1 MKLIIC
7 GDFVTAG
14 RGMDAVRNSTALSS
28 EIVELLEEADFS
40 IVNLE
45 APVADASD
53 SPIRKVGPHL
63 RTSLETLE
71 YLKLCGV
78 DVVTLAN
85 NHFYDY
91 GREGVCKTIEACEEF
106 GLLHVGGGRTE
117 EERQN
122 ILYIEKD
129 DTRVAILNYCESEF
143 SVAYGEGSN
152 PIDPIHVY
160 RDLQLAKENSDYRI
174 VICHGGHEGYN
185 LPSPR
190 MKQLYRFF
198 IDCGA
203 DVVINHHQ
211 HCYSGYEEYNNGFIC
226 YGLGNFFFDKNDK
239 SFEALGWNIGYML
252 ELEIKEDN
260 KILTKL
266 YPYNQC
272 LKSKPQ
278 TWLMTAGDILT
289 FRNDIVILNE
299 LIKDDNALKAE
310 FDRFSLKNKKNILG
324 WFTPYSC
331 RVLLAL
337 YRRKLLPSFLGRKK
351 NLQIRNMLS
360 CESHRDLGINILNHE
375 SYIKNSK

>member
-28 EIVELLEEADFS
+28 EVVELLEEADFS

-63 RTSLETLE
+63 RTSLETLK

-117 EERQN
+117 EERQS

-143 SVAYGEGSN
+143 SVVDGEGSN

-174 VICHGGHEGYN
+174 VICHGGHEGYQ

-190 MKQLYRFF
+190 MKDWYHFF
-198 IDCGA
+198 VEAGA
-203 DVVINHHQ
+203 DIVCNHHQ
-211 HCYSGYEEYNNGFIC
+211 HCFSGIEQYQGGMIF
-226 YGLGNFFFDKNDK
+226 YGLGNFFFDDHRPVRQR
-239 SFEALGWNIGYML
+239 SDIWNFGYMVSL
-252 ELEIKEDN
+252 NITKGEIN
-260 KILTKL
+260 ASVI
-266 YPYNQC
+266 PYKQC
-272 LKSKPQ
+272 V
-278 TWLMTAGDILT
+278 
-289 FRNDIVILNE
+289 ND
-299 LIKDDNALKAE
+299 A
-310 FDRFSLKNKKNILG
+310 S
-324 WFTPYSC
+324 T
-331 RVLLAL
+331 VLLDLDEKIQFEEEFSKFSSIINDDERLASTFNVMCKQQQRNFLVWFSPFTNRILMAL
-337 YRRKLLPSFLGRKK
+337 CRRKLIPSFINQKK
-351 NLQIRNMLS
+351 RLQL
-360 CESHRDLGINILNHE
+360 LNILRCEAHHDIAEN
-375 SYIKNSK
+375 ILKNYGSN

>member
-28 EIVELLEEADFS
+28 EVVELLEEADFS

-63 RTSLETLE
+63 RTSLETLK

-117 EERQN
+117 EERQS

-143 SVAYGEGSN
+143 SVVDGEGSN

-174 VICHGGHEGYN
+174 VICHGGHEGYQ

-190 MKQLYRFF
+190 MKDWYHFF
-198 IDCGA
+198 VEAGA
-203 DVVINHHQ
+203 DIVCNHHQ
-211 HCYSGYEEYNNGFIC
+211 HCFSGIEQYQGGMIF
-226 YGLGNFFFDKNDK
+226 YGLGNFFFDDHRPVRQR
-239 SFEALGWNIGYML
+239 SDIWNFGYMVSL
-252 ELEIKEDN
+252 NITKGEIN
-260 KILTKL
+260 ASVI
-266 YPYNQC
+266 PYKQC
-272 LKSKPQ
+272 V
-278 TWLMTAGDILT
+278 
-289 FRNDIVILNE
+289 NDASTVLLDLNE
-299 LIKDDNALKAE
+299 KIQFEEEFSKFSSIINDDERLASTFNVMCKQQQRNFLVWFSPFTNRILMAL
-310 FDRFSLKNKKNILG
+310 
-324 WFTPYSC
+324 C
-331 RVLLAL
+331 
-337 YRRKLLPSFLGRKK
+337 RRKLIPSFINQKK
-351 NLQIRNMLS
+351 RLQL
-360 CESHRDLGINILNHE
+360 LNILRCEAHHDIAEN
-375 SYIKNSK
+375 ILKNYGSN

>member
-28 EIVELLEEADFS
+28 EVVELLEEADFS

-63 RTSLETLE
+63 RTSLETLK

-117 EERQN
+117 EERQS

-143 SVAYGEGSN
+143 SVADGEGSN

-174 VICHGGHEGYN
+174 VICHGGHEGYQ

-190 MKQLYRFF
+190 MKDWYHFF
-198 IDCGA
+198 VEAGA
-203 DVVINHHQ
+203 DIVCNHHQ
-211 HCYSGYEEYNNGFIC
+211 HCFSGIEQYQGGTIF
-226 YGLGNFFFDKNDK
+226 YGLGNFFFDDHRPVRQR
-239 SFEALGWNIGYML
+239 SDIWNFGYMVSL
-252 ELEIKEDN
+252 NITKGEIN
-260 KILTKL
+260 ASVI
-266 YPYNQC
+266 PYKQC
-272 LKSKPQ
+272 V
-278 TWLMTAGDILT
+278 
-289 FRNDIVILNE
+289 NDASTVLLDLNE
-299 LIKDDNALKAE
+299 KIQFEEEFSKFSSIINDDERLASTFNVMCKQQQRNFLVWFSPFTNRILMAL
-310 FDRFSLKNKKNILG
+310 
-324 WFTPYSC
+324 C
-331 RVLLAL
+331 
-337 YRRKLLPSFLGRKK
+337 RRKLIPSFINQKK
-351 NLQIRNMLS
+351 RLQL
-360 CESHRDLGINILNHE
+360 LNILRCEAHHDIAEN
-375 SYIKNSK
+375 ILKNYGSN

>member
-28 EIVELLEEADFS
+28 EVVELLEEADFS

-63 RTSLETLE
+63 RTSLETLK

-91 GREGVCKTIEACEEF
+91 GREGVCKSIEACEEF

-117 EERQN
+117 EERQS

-143 SVAYGEGSN
+143 SVVDGEGSN

-174 VICHGGHEGYN
+174 VICHGGHEGYQ

-190 MKQLYRFF
+190 MKDWYHFF
-198 IDCGA
+198 VEAGA
-203 DVVINHHQ
+203 DIVCNHHQ
-211 HCYSGYEEYNNGFIC
+211 HCFSGIEQYQGGMIF
-226 YGLGNFFFDKNDK
+226 YGLGNFFFDDHRPVRQR
-239 SFEALGWNIGYML
+239 SDIWNFGYMVSL
-252 ELEIKEDN
+252 NITKGEIN
-260 KILTKL
+260 ASVI
-266 YPYNQC
+266 PYKQC
-272 LKSKPQ
+272 V
-278 TWLMTAGDILT
+278 
-289 FRNDIVILNE
+289 NDASTVLLDLNE
-299 LIKDDNALKAE
+299 KIQFEEEFSKFSSIINDDERLASTFNVMCKQQQRNFLVWFSPFTNRILMAL
-310 FDRFSLKNKKNILG
+310 
-324 WFTPYSC
+324 C
-331 RVLLAL
+331 
-337 YRRKLLPSFLGRKK
+337 RRKLIPSFINQKK
-351 NLQIRNMLS
+351 RLQL
-360 CESHRDLGINILNHE
+360 LNILRCEAHHDIAEN
-375 SYIKNSK
+375 ILKNYGSN

>member
-28 EIVELLEEADFS
+28 EVVELLEEADFS

-63 RTSLETLE
+63 RTSLETLK

-117 EERQN
+117 EERQS

-143 SVAYGEGSN
+143 SVADGEGSN

-174 VICHGGHEGYN
+174 VICHGGHEGYQ

-190 MKQLYRFF
+190 MKDWYHFF
-198 IDCGA
+198 VEAGA
-203 DVVINHHQ
+203 DIVCNHHQ
-211 HCYSGYEEYNNGFIC
+211 HCFSGIEQYQGGTIF
-226 YGLGNFFFDKNDK
+226 YGLGNFFFDDHRPVRQR
-239 SFEALGWNIGYML
+239 SDFWNFGYMVSL
-252 ELEIKEDN
+252 NITKGEIN
-260 KILTKL
+260 ASVI
-266 YPYNQC
+266 PYKQC
-272 LKSKPQ
+272 V
-278 TWLMTAGDILT
+278 
-289 FRNDIVILNE
+289 NDASTVLLDLNE
-299 LIKDDNALKAE
+299 KIQFEEEFSKFSSIINDDERLASTFNVMCKQQQRNFLVWFSPFTNRILMAL
-310 FDRFSLKNKKNILG
+310 
-324 WFTPYSC
+324 C
-331 RVLLAL
+331 
-337 YRRKLLPSFLGRKK
+337 RRKLIPSFINQKK
-351 NLQIRNMLS
+351 RLQL
-360 CESHRDLGINILNHE
+360 LNILRCEAHHDIAEN
-375 SYIKNSK
+375 ILKNYGSN